1 MQTTKHLLLEKKRKN
16 VSARATTLRVQP
28 ISTSHIIWLK
38 FITNHNKISY
48 KLRQL
53 LEITTEH
60 GWMNTRKSIACI
72 TWRFSRAQ
80 YWAAKPREKF
90 SLLPPHSPR
99 SLPALTKLGL
109 FAHPTK
115 TSLHN
120 RRFMNQARQTRH
132 FMQSAKRVRR
142 ATRGEEK
149 NNLFFASPSLTLRT
163 RFVLQEK
170 YRVRLA
176 RLIKHLLYG
185 LTKTMDD
192 RKTG

>member
-1 MQTTKHLLLEKKRKN
+1 MQTTKHLLLEKKRKK

-60 GWMNTRKSIACI
+60 RWMNTRKSIACI

-90 SLLPPHSPR
+90 SLLPPQSPR

-120 RRFMNQARQTRH
+120 RRFMNQFKRGKRGILCKVPNECEARH
-132 FMQSAKRVRR
+132 EGRR
-142 ATRGEEK
+142 KITYFSPP
-149 NNLFFASPSLTLRT
+149 LAS
-163 RFVLQEK
+163 RFVLVSRFK
-170 YRVRLA
+170 KNTAFASL
-176 RLIKHLLYG
+176 G
-185 LTKTMDD
+185 S
-192 RKTG
+192 